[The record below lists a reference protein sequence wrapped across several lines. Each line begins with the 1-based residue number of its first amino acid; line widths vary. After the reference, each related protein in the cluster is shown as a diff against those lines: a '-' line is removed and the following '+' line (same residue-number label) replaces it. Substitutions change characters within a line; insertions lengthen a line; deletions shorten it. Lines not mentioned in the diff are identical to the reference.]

1 MPIDLKKYFLRTER
15 LGFRTWTDADLDL
28 AIGLWGDTEV
38 TKLIGGPFSI
48 EQIRERLAR
57 EISNMQAYR
66 VQYWPIFLLSTD
78 EHVGCCGLRHYQLDQ
93 KIYEIGFHLRQAYWG
108 QGLAVEA
115 ARAVMA
121 YAFDE
126 LEATALFA
134 GHHPANES
142 SRHVMSKLGFRYTH
156 DEHYPPTGL
165 NHPSYLLRVDDFV
178 KRVEKK
184 PGLSSENPV
193 SHSR

>member
-1 MPIDLKKYFLRTER
+1 MPSDLKGYFLHTER

-48 EQIRERLAR
+48 EQIRERLTR

-66 VQYWPIFLLSTD
+66 VQYWPIFLLSTA
-78 EHVGCCGLRHYQLDQ
+78 EHVGCCGLRPHQWDQ
-93 KIYEIGFHLRQAYWG
+93 KIYEIGFHLRQVYWG

-121 YAFDE
+121 YAFE
-126 LEATALFA
+126 QLEASALFA
-134 GHHPANES
+134 GHHPANTA
-142 SRHVMSKLGFRYTH
+142 SRRVMSKLGFRYTH
-156 DEHYPPTGL
+156 DEYYPPTRL
-165 NHPSYLLRVDDFV
+165 NHPSYLLRADEFV
-178 KRVEKK
+178 KRAE
-184 PGLSSENPV
+184 G
-193 SHSR
+193 R